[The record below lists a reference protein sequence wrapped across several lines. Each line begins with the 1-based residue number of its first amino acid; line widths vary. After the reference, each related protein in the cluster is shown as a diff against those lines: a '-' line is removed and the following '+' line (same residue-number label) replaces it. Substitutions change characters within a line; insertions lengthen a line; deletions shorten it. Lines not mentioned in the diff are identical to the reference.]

1 MQNRKD
7 EIEKVK
13 HFYGDLLGLPILR
26 SWGEPELEG
35 FMFET
40 GDGLVEVF
48 TNAEEELPQGSIRH
62 FAFKTNDVD
71 QCVKIVRESG
81 YQITLESKDV
91 VIASNPPF
99 PIRVAFGIGPVGEER
114 PWPRCGHGGFL
125 PAAAPRSPAYSRRC
139 RR

>member
-1 MQNRKD
+1 MLIQGIHHVCIKCRKD
-7 EIEKVK
+7 EIKKVK
-13 HFYGDLLGLPILR
+13 HFYGDLLGLSILR
-26 SWGEPELEG
+26 SWGKPELEG

-81 YQITLESKDV
+81 YQITLEPKDV

-99 PIRVAFGIGPVGEER
+99 PIRVAFCIGPVGEEIEFFQER
-114 PWPRCGHGGFL
+114 
-125 PAAAPRSPAYSRRC
+125 
-139 RR
+139 

>member
-1 MQNRKD
+1 MLIQGIHHVCIKCRKD
-7 EIEKVK
+7 EIEKVGR
-13 HFYGDLLGLPILR
+13 FYGDLLGLPILR

-62 FAFKTNDVD
+62 FAFKTSDVD
-71 QCVKIVRESG
+71 RCVGVVRESG

-99 PIRVAFGIGPVGEER
+99 PIRVAFGIGPVGEEIEFFQER
-114 PWPRCGHGGFL
+114 
-125 PAAAPRSPAYSRRC
+125 
-139 RR
+139 

>member
-1 MQNRKD
+1 MLIQGIHHVCIKCRKD

-13 HFYGDLLGLPILR
+13 HFYG
-26 SWGEPELEG
+26 ETELEG

-48 TNAEEELPQGSIRH
+48 TNAENGLPQGSIRH

-99 PIRVAFGIGPVGEER
+99 PIRVAFCIGPVGEEIEFFQER
-114 PWPRCGHGGFL
+114 
-125 PAAAPRSPAYSRRC
+125 
-139 RR
+139 